1 MVTAFGV
8 RRDDVEGYSGMAKR
22 SVFIIDSHGVIRWT
36 WERSR
41 EEPLPD
47 YDKVIAEAKRIAES

>member
-1 MVTAFGV
+1 
-8 RRDDVEGYSGMAKR
+8 
-22 SVFIIDSHGVIRWT
+22 VIRWA

-47 YDKVIAEAKRIAES
+47 YDLVLAEASKVAAGE